1 MKIYNLVLFL
11 FIIGCNS
18 SEKYTYVNKIKNC
31 MSTEELNLIEESCS
45 VFEKHLT
52 KFYLHNSSN
61 NPYYNYL
68 IDIKNMNLNPMFY
81 IDIKESKKI
90 LKKIK
95 KSSLFDKIFTNEY
108 YLQNFNEE
116 GITINGDN
124 YSLNYPTDLYY
135 VNFKGELLNCIR
147 KNEDNSFLSGY
158 TEIMVNEA
166 DLDPITRSRM
176 ILSTIPMKDFNK
188 SSVKMIITFQFY
200 YELLL
205 ILEKN
210 ENQK

>member
-1 MKIYNLVLFL
+1 
-11 FIIGCNS
+11 
-18 SEKYTYVNKIKNC
+18 